1 MGWLRQRWIQFSGL
15 ISWRRVRG
23 RANLMSKFAATERG
37 SAYDMLAAVESTDRR
52 EMRRKYLEHALDEA
66 KHARIFRKRALE
78 LGVPREQAALVDV
91 GYLGEHGIIAGETL
105 FERMGEIEFL
115 AFVYDAETR
124 GLEQFNVYI
133 DSAATD
139 QATKEAL
146 TEIAKD
152 EHFHM
157 SYSRAALEKYGADT
171 KKEILRKVVWRRY
184 KEAWLRF
191 GNIVGIFVSR
201 IWLLLIYFIVIT
213 PFRLLARKEPEGWLS
228 KKELPSM
235 KTAHLQA

>member
-1 MGWLRQRWIQFSGL
+1 MGWLRQRWIQLTG
-15 ISWRRVRG
+15 IVSWSRDKG

-37 SAYDMLAAVESTDRR
+37 SAYDMLSAIESTERR

-66 KHARIFRKRALE
+66 RHARIFRSRALA
-78 LGVPREQAALVDV
+78 LGVPRAQAALVDV
-91 GYLGEHGIIAGETL
+91 GYLGDHGIIAGKTL

-115 AFVYDAETR
+115 AFVFDAEAR
-124 GLEQFNVYI
+124 GLEQFNVYLA
-133 DSAATD
+133 SSRTD
-139 QATKEAL
+139 QLTKDAL

-157 SYSRAALEKYGADT
+157 SYSRAALEKYGANEKD
-171 KKEILRKVVWRRY
+171 KILRRVVWRRY

-201 IWLLLIYFIVIT
+201 IWLLLIYFIIVA
-213 PFRLLARKEPEGWLS
+213 PFRLLARKEKDGWHES
-228 KKELPSM
+228 KQLTSLKS
-235 KTAHLQA
+235 AQLQA